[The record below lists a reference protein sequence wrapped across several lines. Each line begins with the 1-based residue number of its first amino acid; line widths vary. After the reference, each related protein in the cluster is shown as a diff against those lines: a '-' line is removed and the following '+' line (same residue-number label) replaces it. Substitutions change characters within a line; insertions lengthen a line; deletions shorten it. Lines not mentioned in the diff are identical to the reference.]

1 MASYQFTIPNTA
13 FTELTT
19 DKVITADRGLAR
31 QVSYSVLTAKF
42 GDGYEQRGLNGIN
55 NKQEQISI
63 SFNNRPYREGNLI
76 AAFFDSKAAL
86 NFELSITNN
95 KDIEASTPTLTTET
109 IRVACDSYNL
119 VYVNDVTIS
128 IQAQLRRVY
137 EPAA

>member
-1 MASYQFTIPNTA
+1 MATYQFTIPSGTLGLSSN
-13 FTELTT
+13 
-19 DKVITADRGLAR
+19 KVIKADKGLSR

-55 NKQEQISI
+55 NKQEQIGI
-63 SFNNRPYREGNLI
+63 SFNNREYREGNLI
-76 AAFFDSKAAL
+76 SAFFDSKAAL

-95 KDIEASTPTLTTET
+95 KDVEATSPTETTET
-109 IRVACDSYNL
+109 IRVACDGYNL
-119 VYVNDVTIS
+119 VYVNDTTIS